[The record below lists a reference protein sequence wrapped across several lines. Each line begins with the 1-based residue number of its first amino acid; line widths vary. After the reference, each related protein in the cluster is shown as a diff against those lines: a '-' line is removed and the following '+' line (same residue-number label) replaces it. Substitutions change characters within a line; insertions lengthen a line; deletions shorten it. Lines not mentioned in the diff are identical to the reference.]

1 MAGGAAQ
8 GKAASSLSLLFT
20 KQLQVLTGR
29 SNTTPGLAYKTE
41 QQRAQKRQSPTLPTK
56 KHKKAGLEGS

>member
-8 GKAASSLSLLFT
+8 GKAASSLSLFT